1 MPVVETLTAF
11 MEDPDALKPNPIHST
26 AVARDYGYRAALGGG
41 VTVYGWTGAPVV
53 EVLGQEWLDTGW
65 AELTFK
71 RPVYPGD
78 TVDIRVAEDGSLAVT
93 HDGVECVAGRV
104 GCGDAP
110 WRNELTES
118 ERTVPEA
125 SPDPL
130 PALTPQTVPIDRDL
144 AARRVALS
152 KEESIELCRNRQ
164 RERMTCFYGNK
175 PRVHPSWIA
184 GQPIHWLHHSYAFG
198 PSIHARSRIQH
209 LAAAHAGQDFIVT
222 GRCVGAYE
230 KREHQYIECDTAL
243 RDDGGTTYALVRH
256 TSVYQVANKSGR

>member
-26 AVARDYGYRAALGGG
+26 AVARDYGYRAALVGG
-41 VTVYGWTGAPVV
+41 VTVYGWTVAPVV
-53 EVLGQEWLDTGW
+53 EVLGLEWLDTGW

-71 RPVYPGD
+71 RPVYPGE

-125 SPDPL
+125 SPNPL

-152 KEESIELCRNRQ
+152 K
-164 RERMTCFYGNK
+164 
-175 PRVHPSWIA
+175 
-184 GQPIHWLHHSYAFG
+184 
-198 PSIHARSRIQH
+198 
-209 LAAAHAGQDFIVT
+209 
-222 GRCVGAYE
+222 
-230 KREHQYIECDTAL
+230 
-243 RDDGGTTYALVRH
+243 
-256 TSVYQVANKSGR
+256 